1 MKAVRLSDLRNGLV
15 PDNAYEILRGA
26 DALSAPNPQLLGR
39 LGFKFVPDHRLVLLL
54 QLRQREF
61 WTADRS
67 ENASA
72 GYGIMLQALRHQS
85 FGAFHRP
92 FWWKGQ

>member
-1 MKAVRLSDLRNGLV
+1 
-15 PDNAYEILRGA
+15 
-26 DALSAPNPQLLGR
+26 
-39 LGFKFVPDHRLVLLL
+39 VLLL